1 MRCAS
6 LKKRTVRTRTRGM
19 KNPLA
24 CVRRLINHVVLSRA
38 SFCRRAS
45 SRSVAARGHS
55 GRAVLGRL
63 RQGVE
68 GVGVDPEDWQ
78 NGFGKCSLFTHTRI
92 GVFQQNLKLLRKALE
107 KKSGARSG
115 VRGTGTSW
123 EKECVVKIF
132 EVFFLCDGES

>member
-38 SFCRRAS
+38 SFCRRVVRS
-45 SRSVAARGHS
+45 VRRSRSFGSR
-55 GRAVLGRL
+55 RRGRL
-63 RQGVE
+63 REGVE
-68 GVGVDPEDWQ
+68 GVDVDPEDWQ

-92 GVFQQNLKLLRKALE
+92 GVFQQNLKLRKALE
-107 KKSGARSG
+107 QKSGARSG
-115 VRGTGTSW
+115 VRGTGMSW